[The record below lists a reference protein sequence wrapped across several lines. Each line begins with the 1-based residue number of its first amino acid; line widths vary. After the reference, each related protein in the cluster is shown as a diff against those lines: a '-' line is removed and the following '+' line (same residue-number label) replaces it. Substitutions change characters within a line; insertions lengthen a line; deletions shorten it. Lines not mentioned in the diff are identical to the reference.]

1 LKKKKALYISYD
13 GMTDP
18 LGQSQVINYLI
29 GLTELGYEFDILS
42 FEKAEKYAKLGS
54 QIKKLLDINNINW
67 YPQTFHYN
75 PPIVSKVYDK
85 LILVRTARKLHKK
98 NNYDIIHCRSYA
110 AAEAGLKLKRETGV
124 KFLFDMRGFW
134 ADEKADGGAWNKKKW
149 FWKQVYNFYKKKEID
164 FIKESDHIISLTEA
178 GKKEIQTWPFYNK
191 NTNISVI
198 PCCADNNLFLLPS
211 NQTKTAVRNSF
222 KIGEND
228 FVLGYLGSLGAW
240 YMIEEMLMFYK
251 LLKAKYI
258 NAKFLIVTN
267 SSHNI
272 VLDKLE
278 IYKLKKEDIIITTV
292 PFTEVPNNIIAAD
305 ICISFIKPVYSK
317 KSSSPV
323 KIGEILSMGIP
334 LIANAIGDMELL
346 INENNIGS
354 LIKEFTNENY
364 LKAINEIEELK
375 KISPKFIRQVSINM
389 FSLEKGVEKYA
400 KVYEKILQ

>member
-42 FEKAEKYAKLGS
+42 FEKPEKYAKLGS

-67 YPQTFHYN
+67 HPQIFHYD
-75 PPIVSKVYDK
+75 PPIVSKIYDK
-85 LILVRTARKLHKK
+85 LKLVRTARKLHKK

-149 FWKQVYNFYKKKEID
+149 FWKQVYDFYKKKEID
-164 FIKESDHIISLTEA
+164 FIKESDHIISLTEE
-178 GKKEIQTWPFYNK
+178 GKKEIQTWLFYNK
-191 NTNISVI
+191 NTKISVI
-198 PCCADNNLFLLPS
+198 PCCADNNLFIIPNMELKNDL
-211 NQTKTAVRNSF
+211 RNTLMI
-222 KIGEND
+222 KKND

-240 YMIEEMLMFYK
+240 YMIEEMLSFFK
-251 LLKAKYI
+251 ILKEKHVT
-258 NAKFLIVTN
+258 AKFLIVTN
-267 SSHNI
+267 SDHNI
-272 VLDKLE
+272 VLSKLE
-278 IYKLKKEDIIITTV
+278 EYQLKKEDVIIKTV

-305 ICISFIKPVYSK
+305 VCISFIKPVYSK

-323 KIGEILSMGIP
+323 KVGEILSMGIP
-334 LIANAIGDMELL
+334 LIANSIGDMEIL
-346 INENNIGS
+346 INNNIGC
-354 LIKEFTNENY
+354 LIKQFTKESY
-364 LKAINEIEELK
+364 INVVNQIEELK
-375 KISPKFIRQVSINM
+375 KIPPQLIRQVALDK
-389 FSLEKGVEKYA
+389 FSLEKGVLQYA
-400 KVYEKILQ
+400 NVYESMMT